1 MMRFTCVIMA
11 CKRPR
16 TRQSLPE
23 LRSRI
28 ESSSLQIPTSGHFS
42 RYNKKPNRRLFFSAG
57 VQNAPERQL
66 RLLFANLPPIQE
78 ALEKGSLVVIEQ
90 TRIRI
95 RSLPIGGGEG
105 I

>member
-1 MMRFTCVIMA
+1 VIF
-11 CKRPR
+11 C
-16 TRQSLPE
+16 
-23 LRSRI
+23 SRAQNQFFAL
-28 ESSSLQIPTSGHFS
+28 ESEFFSSL
-42 RYNKKPNRRLFFSAG
+42 L
-57 VQNAPERQL
+57 ERQL